1 MKKGLVL
8 AGGGTRGAYQA
19 GAVRAYRQYEKNDWD
34 IVVGTSVGSLNAAL
48 IVQKD
53 YEALDELYQNLRSD
67 QIIQGIV
74 PTEIDRDVLLNRTTE
89 LKKEIVQYVKER
101 GVDITPFE
109 HTVHAMYTPEKFF
122 QSDVAF
128 GCMVATHLNH
138 SPVYITKKEMKEH
151 GEDWLIASAS
161 CYPAFPLK
169 TIDGKDYVDG
179 GYYDNCAI
187 DFALKLGAE
196 EVDVIDLNCEPNH
209 PEFIEKSNIAY
220 QFPQSDTG
228 NFLQFDHDVVMR
240 LYARGYNDACK
251 MMHVYS
257 GLKYTFEKTKLPSSF
272 KEWYIALERF
282 ETGIYRTSHFVNSAS
297 VITDMLKKQTHRN
310 TLSDAQYFFSML
322 DNVMDLFDFDETI
335 VYTLPEVKKRIH
347 LALQDAYAENYAYT
361 PAVSIKDFIKSLDK
375 LGRVK
380 YFLHE
385 DIFPDHVL
393 LPDTVMYSVYPLEKA
408 LADFIYLCLGGKHG
422 KNCKV

>member
-1 MKKGLVL
+1 
-8 AGGGTRGAYQA
+8 
-19 GAVRAYRQYEKNDWD
+19 
-34 IVVGTSVGSLNAAL
+34 
-48 IVQKD
+48 
-53 YEALDELYQNLRSD
+53 
-67 QIIQGIV
+67 
-74 PTEIDRDVLLNRTTE
+74 
-89 LKKEIVQYVKER
+89 
-101 GVDITPFE
+101 
-109 HTVHAMYTPEKFF
+109 
-122 QSDVAF
+122 
-128 GCMVATHLNH
+128 MVATHLNH

-161 CYPAFPLK
+161 CYPAFPIK

-228 NFLQFDHDVVMR
+228 NFLQFDHEVVMR
-240 LYARGYNDACK
+240 LYTRGYNDACK
-251 MMHVYS
+251 MMHIYS
-257 GLKYTFEKTKLPSSF
+257 GLKYTFEKTKLPASF

-297 VITDMLKKQTHRN
+297 VITDMLKKQTHRH

-335 VYTLPEVKKRIH
+335 VYTLPKVKKRIH

-393 LPDTVMYSVYPLEKA
+393 LPDTVMHSVYPLEKA